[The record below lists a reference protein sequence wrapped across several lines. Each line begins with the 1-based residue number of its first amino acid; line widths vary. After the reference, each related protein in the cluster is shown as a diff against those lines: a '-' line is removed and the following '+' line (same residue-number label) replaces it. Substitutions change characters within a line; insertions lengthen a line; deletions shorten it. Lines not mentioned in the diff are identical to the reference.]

1 METFVEIKKRKI
13 CWDSSPWIAFL
24 TVLPLTSAMTFNC
37 WAFENQTKK
46 AFPLSF
52 PPRNI
57 FIQRGSKF
65 AFESNQQRNSPNALW
80 RLFSEENL
88 RSPGNLLTL
97 HENDMKLWI
106 SLRRSG
112 YFKMY
117 FKTCANLLARSGNNR
132 RSPEDENER
141 PKLNVIT
148 LHIFH
153 IFRFKQHSEKSSHR
167 HDFYDAVKGAIQD
180 RRKKERK
187 KVWKMV
193 FRPEIFPQ
201 KNLLPAPNILLRY
214 AGSEAEV
221 SNVSALTSSFV

>member
-13 CWDSSPWIAFL
+13 CWDSSPWIAFV

-37 WAFENQTKK
+37 WAFENQTEK

-65 AFESNQQRNSPNALW
+65 AFESNQQRFEE
-80 RLFSEENL
+80 FSECVMEIVFRRKPEISGQFIN
-88 RSPGNLLTL
+88 
-97 HENDMKLWI
+97 ENDMKLWI

-167 HDFYDAVKGAIQD
+167 HDFYDAVKGAI
-180 RRKKERK
+180 
-187 KVWKMV
+187 
-193 FRPEIFPQ
+193 
-201 KNLLPAPNILLRY
+201 
-214 AGSEAEV
+214 
-221 SNVSALTSSFV
+221 